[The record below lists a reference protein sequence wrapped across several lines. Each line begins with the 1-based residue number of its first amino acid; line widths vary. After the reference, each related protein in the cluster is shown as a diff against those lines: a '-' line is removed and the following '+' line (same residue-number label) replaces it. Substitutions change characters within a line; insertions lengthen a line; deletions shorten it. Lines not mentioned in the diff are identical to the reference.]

1 MLQVDFVLT
10 YAIGATLAAAAARQ
24 IEKED
29 KPFSNRYFVYLII
42 FLSCLYVPFTIFFL
56 WRFPHWQTMQVAAE
70 HADIPAWL
78 VFIFAATNITQGI
91 LGYWISFKLIRKKK
105 YYAAHVNWMV
115 SWLLFWFI
123 LVCGWDGTGWQRLL
137 YDPTKFN
144 GRLWTPG
151 TYMGLDYLTSNVF
164 LSILVMG
171 VILGPPFVY
180 ALITWIVEG
189 LRSDSSVSKK
199 EIPGTLMV
207 ATLTLGTIFVLCL
220 GLGILASMLVIKIG
234 DAFDSMW
241 VGYLSGIPIFF
252 FFSYY
257 LLFRKR
263 MPMYIIARQ
272 LFIKEPRA

>member
-10 YAIGATLAAAAARQ
+10 YAIGSTLAAAAARQ
-24 IEKED
+24 IEKEG
-29 KPFSNRYFVYLII
+29 KPFSNRYFVYLVI
-42 FLSCLYVPFTIFFL
+42 FLSCLYAPFTIYFL
-56 WRFPHWQTMQVAAE
+56 WRFPHWQTMQVAAT

-78 VFIFAATNITQGI
+78 VFVFAATNITQGV
-91 LGYWISFKLIRKKK
+91 LGYWVSYRLIMKKK
-105 YYAAHVNWMV
+105 YYASHVNWMT

-123 LVCGWDGTGWQRLL
+123 LVCGWDGTGWQRFL
-137 YDPTKFN
+137 YDPTKFD

-164 LSILVMG
+164 LSIVVMG
-171 VILGPPFVY
+171 VILGPPFTY
-180 ALITWIVEG
+180 ALVTWIREG
-189 LRSDSSVSKK
+189 LRSDSSVPENEVPSA
-199 EIPGTLMV
+199 LMV
-207 ATLTLGTIFVLCL
+207 TALTLGTIFVVCL
-220 GLGILASMLVIKIG
+220 GLGILASLLVIRIG

-272 LFIKEPRA
+272 LFIREPGP